1 MQNMEFRDVAK
12 RVATMYAHPLPNPL
26 HISKSLVYFD
36 DAELDPEPCMLK
48 RVAWAAVRGFF
59 VQHVGPF
66 TNTLVEVIVQS

>member
-1 MQNMEFRDVAK
+1 M
-12 RVATMYAHPLPNPL
+12 
-26 HISKSLVYFD
+26 YFD